1 MDKSLVYWLY
11 LINKQLETVQQE
23 VQDALHART
32 HSISALL
39 SDWRVVIIVSG
50 ETVRQDVQHALHET
64 GPFHISPAFR
74 FARGRHSKGD
84 AIEFLFRMDKEWSY

>member
-23 VQDALHART
+23 VQDALHERI

-39 SDWRVVIIVSG
+39 SDWLFVIPCERAIAKS
-50 ETVRQDVQHALHET
+50 TC
-64 GPFHISPAFR
+64 FHMGVESVPDEEMIKSQF
-74 FARGRHSKGD
+74 
-84 AIEFLFRMDKEWSY
+84 